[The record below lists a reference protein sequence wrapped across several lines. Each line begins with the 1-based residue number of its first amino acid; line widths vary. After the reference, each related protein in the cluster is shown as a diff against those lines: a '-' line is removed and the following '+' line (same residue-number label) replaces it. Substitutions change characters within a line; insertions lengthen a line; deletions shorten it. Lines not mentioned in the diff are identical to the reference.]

1 MTVKAAYGQLS
12 SANKSK
18 MSQSDV
24 NGNPVI
30 SVHSFDRGPY
40 VEMGY
45 GIENI
50 FKVFSVGLFHRLN
63 YHELPNS
70 RKWALNLGLRVQF

>member
-1 MTVKAAYGQLS
+1 
-12 SANKSK
+12 
-18 MSQSDV
+18 
-24 NGNPVI
+24 
-30 SVHSFDRGPY
+30 VHSFDRGPY